1 MGGTISVSDYSN
13 KFNCLCEIKQNND
26 NFGIENQRACG
37 FDRLN
42 IQSGQK
48 NEDNKYNKFGRF
60 CSNKNDEGKPHNA
73 LTAFNSYNGVKITN
87 QEWQAGPVELDT
99 NHVRIGFDTD
109 NQGTGAGF
117 VINYEIVGLEEEATF
132 DEIHQDLSNQLEDI
146 FQNLAFDQLD
156 L

>member
-1 MGGTISVSDYSN
+1 M
-13 KFNCLCEIKQNND
+13 
-26 NFGIENQRACG
+26 
-37 FDRLN
+37 N

-60 CSNKNDEGKPHNA
+60 CSNKNDEGKLHNA

-132 DEIHQDLSNQLEDI
+132 DEVQFYPNWIEKLTLCRFIKICQINSRISSKISPLIS
-146 FQNLAFDQLD
+146 
-156 L
+156 